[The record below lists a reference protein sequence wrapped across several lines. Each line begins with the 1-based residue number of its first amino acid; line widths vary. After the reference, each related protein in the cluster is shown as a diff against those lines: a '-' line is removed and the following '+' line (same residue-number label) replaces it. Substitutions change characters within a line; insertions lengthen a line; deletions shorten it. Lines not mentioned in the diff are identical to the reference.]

1 MKKEIIKQLAA
12 HPLFSDIS
20 AADIPHLLHCLGAYE
35 KNYQKSEFL
44 LLFEEPITWIGI
56 ILTGRVH
63 IIKEDLWGN
72 STILA
77 VLQPMDIF
85 GESFACGSRK
95 KSEVCVQA
103 AEVVKVLI
111 LQFDKVIRTC
121 SRMCSF
127 HQQLTENMVSM
138 IADKNLRLMEKIEI
152 TSKKTIREKI
162 CTYLGNQVSKENSDY
177 ITIPLGRL
185 ELAEYLCVDRS
196 ALTRELNT
204 MKNEGLIDFHKNTFR
219 ILKELKE

>member
-1 MKKEIIKQLAA
+1 MNKEIVKQLAA
-12 HPLFSDIS
+12 HPLFSGIS
-20 AADIPHLLHCLGAYE
+20 EADIPHLLRCLGAYG
-35 KNYQKSEFL
+35 KTYQKSEFL
-44 LLFEEPITWIGI
+44 LLIEEPITWIGI

-77 VLQPMDIF
+77 VLQPMDTF
-85 GESFACGSRK
+85 AESFACGSRK
-95 KSEVCVQA
+95 KSAVCVQA
-103 AEVVKVLI
+103 AEAVKVLI
-111 LQFDKVIRTC
+111 LQSDKVIRTC

-162 CTYLGNQVSKENSDY
+162 CTYLGNQGSSENSDY

-196 ALTRELNT
+196 ALTRELNS
-204 MKNEGLIDFHKNTFR
+204 MKEEGLIDFHKNTFR
-219 ILKELKE
+219 ILKEFK